1 MTLRYHIFTISAI
14 FAALGIGILIG
25 SCIIGDEG
33 LLKEQQRIVKE
44 IGRDID
50 RLKEENSRLLR
61 SINTLEEDLA
71 YKMNIE
77 QKLYPLLLKDLMEG
91 RSFFL
96 IYNDVS
102 EENLDELVYYL
113 KLMNADYDFFDLK
126 KGNWPEEKPDL
137 SVFNHLITWNLK
149 EDFSANLL
157 LNAKENFSLLSY
169 QGDDVQDLIINIV
182 KEVLN
187 DK

>member
-1 MTLRYHIFTISAI
+1 ML
-14 FAALGIGILIG
+14 
-25 SCIIGDEG
+25 
-33 LLKEQQRIVKE
+33 
-44 IGRDID
+44 
-50 RLKEENSRLLR
+50 
-61 SINTLEEDLA
+61 
-71 YKMNIE
+71 
-77 QKLYPLLLKDLMEG
+77 
-91 RSFFL
+91 
-96 IYNDVS
+96 YNDVS